1 MPGVKTV
8 SLYAVFVSR
17 HERVHVT
24 PLNLL
29 TRNDTGFSGFTFYRP
44 LGSLTSSTTSPPNL
58 RRHTLILGSVLSDLG
73 CHRVSQL
80 SRTLAPFPSLPDP
93 DSLEADM

>member
-1 MPGVKTV
+1 MPGVETV

-17 HERVHVT
+17 HERVT
-24 PLNLL
+24 PLNVL
-29 TRNDTGFSGFTFYRP
+29 TRSANDTGFSGFTCYRP

-80 SRTLAPFPSLPDP
+80 SRTLAPFPLPIDP